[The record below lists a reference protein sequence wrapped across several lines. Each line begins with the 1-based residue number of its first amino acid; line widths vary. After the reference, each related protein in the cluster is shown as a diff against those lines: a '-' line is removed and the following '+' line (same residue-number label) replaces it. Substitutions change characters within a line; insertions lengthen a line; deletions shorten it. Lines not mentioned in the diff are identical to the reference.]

1 MIRKKSYTK
10 KKKQCYPKM
19 IFRGDERMVVN
30 TPYEHA
36 AKVAEGWSGPPEYES
51 DLSDLE
57 QAIEKAELELAGMKK
72 RLEDMKES
80 LGVKEVEKEE
90 LVPVKKPEPLK
101 PTNIIKGK

>member
-1 MIRKKSYTK
+1 MIHKKSYTK

-19 IFRGDERMVVN
+19 IFKGDERMVVN

-51 DLSDLE
+51 DLADLE
-57 QAIEKAELELAGMKK
+57 KEIEKTELELAGMKK

-80 LGVKEVEKEE
+80 LGIKEGEKEE
-90 LVPVKKPEPLK
+90 PVPIKKPELLK
-101 PTNIIKGK
+101 PTNVIKGK